1 MKYKNLFFLDSR
13 RCWNDIRSIPQRWT
27 SHGMTITLLYLLFFS
42 FTSYAKPKIVTSITP
57 IASIAAMLVKDKAE
71 IESLAISNGCPHHY
85 NLKPSDL
92 AKVKNANIAIYID
105 EEFDGFAEKLINNH
119 TNTIIKISD
128 IKDLKIIKNNW
139 HIWLDLDNTRIILQK
154 FAKIFSE
161 KFPELQQDI
170 NNNLELAMKEL
181 QDLQEAKNNEFAN
194 IKDVILLSDSS
205 EYFFIDT
212 NIRTTKLYSD
222 SQKSLRYFSKLDS
235 LIKESNNKCLILST
249 EQNPNL
255 YNKLN
260 VETVILNSENWDIKN
275 IDSRSFQ
282 NQYLQMINQVRG
294 CLKNSKK

>member
-13 RCWNDIRSIPQRWT
+13 LRGNDIEVMQQRWI
-27 SHGMTITLLYLLFFS
+27 SHGMTIAILYLLFFS

-85 NLKPSDL
+85 NLKPSNL
-92 AKVKNANIAIYID
+92 AKVKNADIAIYID

-119 TNTIIKISD
+119 AKTIIKISD
-128 IKDLKIIKNNW
+128 IKDLKIIKDNW
-139 HIWLDLDNTRIILQK
+139 HIWLDLDNTRIMLQK
-154 FAKIFSE
+154 FAKVFSK
-161 KFPELQQDI
+161 KFPDLQADI

-194 IKDVILLSDSS
+194 LKDVILLSDSS

-235 LIKESNNKCLILST
+235 LIKESNNKCLVLST

-260 VETVILNSENWDIKN
+260 VKTVILNSENWEIKN

-294 CLKNSKK
+294 CS

>member
-13 RCWNDIRSIPQRWT
+13 LGGNDIEVMQQCWT
-27 SHGMTITLLYLLFFS
+27 SRGITITLLYLLFFS

-71 IESLAISNGCPHHY
+71 IESLATSNGCPHHY

-105 EEFDGFAEKLINNH
+105 EEFDGFADKLINNH
-119 TNTIIKISD
+119 ANTIIKISD
-128 IKDLKIIKNNW
+128 IKDLKIIKDNW

-161 KFPELQQDI
+161 KFLDLQQDI

-181 QDLQEAKNNEFAN
+181 QDLQEAKNNEFASVG
-194 IKDVILLSDSS
+194 DVILLSDSS
-205 EYFFIDT
+205 EYFFVDT

-235 LIKESNNKCLILST
+235 LIKESNNKCLVLST

-260 VETVILNSENWDIKN
+260 VKTVILNSENWDIKN
-275 IDSRSFQ
+275 IDSRSYR

-294 CLKNSKK
+294 CL

>member
-13 RCWNDIRSIPQRWT
+13 FCGNDIGATPQRWT
-27 SHGMTITLLYLLFFS
+27 SHGITITLLYFLFFS

-57 IASIAAMLVKDKAE
+57 IASIAAMLVKDKVE
-71 IESLAISNGCPHHY
+71 IESLAVSNGCPHHY

-92 AKVKNANIAIYID
+92 AKVKNADIAIYID

-119 TNTIIKISD
+119 AKTIIKISD
-128 IKDLKIIKNNW
+128 IKDLKTMKDNW
-139 HIWLDLDNTRIILQK
+139 HIWLDLDNVQIMTK
-154 FAKIFSE
+154 EFAKIFSE
-161 KFPELQQDI
+161 KFPDLQADI

-205 EYFFIDT
+205 EYFFVDT

-260 VETVILNSENWDIKN
+260 VKTVILNSENWDIKN

-294 CLKNSKK
+294 CL

>member
-1 MKYKNLFFLDSR
+1 MQ
-13 RCWNDIRSIPQRWT
+13 QRWI
-27 SHGMTITLLYLLFFS
+27 SHGMTIAILYLLFFS

-119 TNTIIKISD
+119 ANTIIKISD
-128 IKDLKIIKNNW
+128 IKDLKIIKDNW
-139 HIWLDLDNTRIILQK
+139 HIWLDLDNVKVLLQE
-154 FAKIFSE
+154 FTKIFSE

-235 LIKESNNKCLILST
+235 LIKESNNKCLVLST

-260 VETVILNSENWDIKN
+260 VKTVILNSENWDIKN
-275 IDSRSFQ
+275 IDSGSYR
-282 NQYLQMINQVRG
+282 NQYLQMINQVKW
-294 CLKNSKK
+294 CL

>member
-13 RCWNDIRSIPQRWT
+13 LCGNDIEVMQQRWI
-27 SHGMTITLLYLLFFS
+27 SHGMTIAILYLLFFS

-119 TNTIIKISD
+119 ANTIIKISD
-128 IKDLKIIKNNW
+128 IKDLKIIKDNW
-139 HIWLDLDNTRIILQK
+139 HIWLDLDNVKVLLQE
-154 FAKIFSE
+154 FTKIFSE

-235 LIKESNNKCLILST
+235 LIKESNNKCLVLST

-260 VETVILNSENWDIKN
+260 VKTVILNSENWDIKN
-275 IDSRSFQ
+275 IDSGSYR
-282 NQYLQMINQVRG
+282 NQYLQMINQVKW
-294 CLKNSKK
+294 CL

>member
-13 RCWNDIRSIPQRWT
+13 LRGNDIEVMQQRCT
-27 SHGMTITLLYLLFFS
+27 SHGITITLLYLLFFS

-92 AKVKNANIAIYID
+92 AKVKNASIAIYID
-105 EEFDGFAEKLINNH
+105 EEFDGFADKLINNH
-119 TNTIIKISD
+119 ANTIIKISD
-128 IKDLKIIKNNW
+128 IKDLKIIKDNW

-161 KFPELQQDI
+161 KFPDLQQDI
-170 NNNLELAMKEL
+170 NINLELAMKEL

-194 IKDVILLSDSS
+194 LKDVILLSDSS
-205 EYFFIDT
+205 EYFFVGT
-212 NIRTTKLYSD
+212 NISTAKLYSD

-235 LIKESNNKCLILST
+235 LIKESNNKCLVLST

-260 VETVILNSENWDIKN
+260 VKTVILNSENWDIKN
-275 IDSRSFQ
+275 IDSRSYR

-294 CLKNSKK
+294 CL

>member
-1 MKYKNLFFLDSR
+1 MQ
-13 RCWNDIRSIPQRWT
+13 QRWI
-27 SHGMTITLLYLLFFS
+27 SHGMTIAILYLLFFS

-119 TNTIIKISD
+119 ANTIIKISD
-128 IKDLKIIKNNW
+128 IKDLKIIKDNW
-139 HIWLDLDNTRIILQK
+139 HIWLDLDNVKVLLQE
-154 FAKIFSE
+154 FTKIFSE

-235 LIKESNNKCLILST
+235 LIKESNNKCLVLST

-260 VETVILNSENWDIKN
+260 VKTVILNSEYCDIKN
-275 IDSRSFQ
+275 IDSGSYR
-282 NQYLQMINQVRG
+282 NQYLQMINQVKW
-294 CLKNSKK
+294 CL

>member
-1 MKYKNLFFLDSR
+1 MQ
-13 RCWNDIRSIPQRWT
+13 QRWI
-27 SHGMTITLLYLLFFS
+27 SHGMTIAILYLLFFS

-85 NLKPSDL
+85 NLKPSNL
-92 AKVKNANIAIYID
+92 AKVKNADIAIYID

-119 TNTIIKISD
+119 AKTIIKISD
-128 IKDLKIIKNNW
+128 IKDLKIIKDNW
-139 HIWLDLDNTRIILQK
+139 HIWLDLDNTRIMLQK
-154 FAKIFSE
+154 FAKVFSK
-161 KFPELQQDI
+161 KFPDLQADI

-194 IKDVILLSDSS
+194 LKDVILLSDSS

-235 LIKESNNKCLILST
+235 LIKESNNKCLVLST

-260 VETVILNSENWDIKN
+260 VKTVILNSENWEIKN

-294 CLKNSKK
+294 CS

>member
-1 MKYKNLFFLDSR
+1 
-13 RCWNDIRSIPQRWT
+13 
-27 SHGMTITLLYLLFFS
+27 MTITLLYLLFFS

-57 IASIAAMLVKDKAE
+57 IASIAAMLVKDKAD
-71 IESLAISNGCPHHY
+71 IESLAVSNGCPHHY

-105 EEFDGFAEKLINNH
+105 EEFDGFADELINNH
-119 TNTIIKISD
+119 ANTIIKISD
-128 IKDLKIIKNNW
+128 TEDLKIIKDNW

-161 KFPELQQDI
+161 KFPDLQQDI

-181 QDLQEAKNNEFAN
+181 QDLQETKNNEFAN

-235 LIKESNNKCLILST
+235 LTKESNNKCLVLST

-260 VETVILNSENWDIKN
+260 VKTVILNSENWDIKN
-275 IDSRSFQ
+275 IDSESYR
-282 NQYLQMINQVRG
+282 NQYLQMINQVKG
-294 CLKNSKK
+294 CL